1 MLDIAGEEKYILNM
15 KKRLI
20 LKTFLFLF
28 IVAIVYAGNATI
40 FNFSVSQD
48 NDNADLSWTANG
60 ETSSMQFII
69 ERKTS
74 QTDFVNIHT
83 VPVNSTHTY
92 QYIDRSIYKTS
103 GISYSYQILLVDINN
118 ANNIICSS
126 NEKLLIPNGISGI
139 KSTWGSIKAMF
150 R

>member
-1 MLDIAGEEKYILNM
+1 MLDIAGEEKYILGM

-20 LKTFLFLF
+20 LKASLFLF
-28 IVAIVYAGNATI
+28 IVAVVYAGSATI
-40 FNFSVSQD
+40 YNFNISQD

-60 ETSSMQFII
+60 ETSTMQFIV

-74 QTDFVNIHT
+74 QTDFVNIAT

-92 QYIDRSIYKTS
+92 QYQDRSIYKTT
-103 GISYSYQILLVDINN
+103 GISYSYQILLVDIDNQSY
-118 ANNIICSS
+118 IVCSS